1 MNDKDKDMVRGCRM
15 NELTSLFEN
24 KTALAI

>member
-1 MNDKDKDMVRGCRM
+1 MDDKDKDMVRGCRI
-15 NELTSLFEN
+15 NELTSLLED